1 MFTQNYQA
9 ALCRLPHSAIRDC
22 VVGQTARLVVGTLL
36 LVMGLLLFFAG
47 ELWSRFHLRHLAR
60 VIFDP
65 IKIVFT
71 YSQITCQ
78 VRHARNGHTLPH

>member
-9 ALCRLPHSAIRDC
+9 ALCRLPHSAIRDF
-22 VVGQTARLVVGTLL
+22 VGQTARLVVGALL